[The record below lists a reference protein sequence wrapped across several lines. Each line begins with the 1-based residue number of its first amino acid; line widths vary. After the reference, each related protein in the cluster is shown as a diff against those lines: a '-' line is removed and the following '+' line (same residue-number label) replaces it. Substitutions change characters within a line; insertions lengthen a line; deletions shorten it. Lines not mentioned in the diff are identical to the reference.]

1 VKKADEV
8 IERINPNFAPT
19 IDGRI
24 PMAKATTRT
33 MTAQHKAAL
42 AEGRSEGRAV
52 KNYLEA
58 LQQNRPRRGRKR
70 TPDSIK
76 KRLAAID
83 AQFGDVSA
91 LQQLQLVQER
101 MDLQRELETMNT
113 KVDLSALETAF
124 VKTAAK
130 YAQRKGISYAAWREL
145 GVSAD
150 VLKKAGISRAS

>member
-1 VKKADEV
+1 
-8 IERINPNFAPT
+8 
-19 IDGRI
+19 
-24 PMAKATTRT
+24 MAKAATRT
-33 MTAQHKAAL
+33 MTPQHKAAL

-83 AQFGDVSA
+83 AQFDDVSA

-101 MDLQRELETMNT
+101 MDLNRELEAMNT
-113 KVDLSALETAF
+113 KVDLSALESAF
-124 VKTAAK
+124 VKTAAQ

-150 VLKKAGISRAS
+150 VLKKAGIARAS

>member
-1 VKKADEV
+1 
-8 IERINPNFAPT
+8 
-19 IDGRI
+19 
-24 PMAKATTRT
+24 MAKSTTRT
-33 MTAQHKAAL
+33 MSAQHKAAL

-58 LQQNRPRRGRKR
+58 LQQNRPRRGRRR

-83 AQFGDVSA
+83 AAYADGSA

-101 MDLQRELETMNT
+101 MDLQKELDAMGT
-113 KVDLSALETAF
+113 KVDLAALEGAF

-145 GVSAD
+145 GVPAD
-150 VLKKAGISRAS
+150 VLKKAGISRSS

>member
-1 VKKADEV
+1 
-8 IERINPNFAPT
+8 
-19 IDGRI
+19 
-24 PMAKATTRT
+24 MAKATTRT
-33 MTAQHKAAL
+33 MTSQHKAAL
-42 AEGRSEGRAV
+42 AVGRAEGRAV

-83 AQFGDVSA
+83 AQFDEVSA

-101 MDLQRELETMNT
+101 MDLKRELETLNI
-113 KVDLSALETAF
+113 KVDLTALETAF
-124 VKTAAK
+124 VKTAAQ

-150 VLKKAGISRAS
+150 VLKKAGISRSA